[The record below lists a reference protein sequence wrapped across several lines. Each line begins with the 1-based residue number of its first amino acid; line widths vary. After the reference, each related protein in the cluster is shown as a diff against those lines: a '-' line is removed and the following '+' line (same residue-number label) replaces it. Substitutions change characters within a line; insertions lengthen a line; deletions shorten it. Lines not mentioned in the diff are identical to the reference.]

1 MNIIINM
8 NQKIVGAL
16 KMVAILSPLLLGGVG
31 GGLLSSCKEDIDE
44 SNLFTFTGET
54 IDDYLVNRSEQYSS
68 FHHILSRIGYDK
80 ILAAYGKYTC
90 FAPNNEAV
98 TAYVD
103 SLYDDMSNKDLP
115 HNGMT
120 ARGLDGLTDSLCR
133 DIALFHLIGTKVF
146 AVNMGNGMTIRTI
159 LGRDINTRID
169 SVTHNVVI
177 NRDAHIKSGGMDIE
191 LENGVIHEIS
201 HVITRSN
208 SLISGELAG
217 MENFSIFAQALQQT
231 GLIDSL
237 TAESN
242 TNYDMPTNTFDFYV
256 PEDCQM
262 GYTILAET
270 DDAIKTTLT
279 AEGFTPDFNGL
290 VAYVNK
296 IYGKCA
302 VAKDATSKE
311 GWYDYYR
318 NKGITVSTGSDY
330 TESNNTLNMFMR
342 YHIIKCKVPY
352 QSLIY
357 PAYNESAGMTRFEY
371 YETMLPYT
379 LLKVTLVSG
388 KRLVNRW
395 IANNTL
401 TDRIGLLGTSAMHE
415 VKREG
420 IEIQNNQTEA
430 KNGYIHPINGVLLY
444 DWDVPNG
451 VLNERM
457 RFDDAALFGEM
468 MSNSFRHI
476 ADSTVNSMNNGQK
489 GKDGGLGGDYI
500 RIPSGYFE
508 NLKIYNGEDTRLY
521 YLSGQSSSWSN
532 LQGDEFNCMGSYD
545 FAMRLPPV
553 PDGTYELRLGY
564 TANSSRGM
572 LQFYLG
578 SSSELTSMRA
588 LDIPLDMRI
597 VPVNNNNS
605 SKENYGQPD
614 VQTGWVDP
622 SITDDQGVASD
633 ISMRNLGY
641 MRGPLYY
648 RVGPGGTLARNNPQD
663 LRRLLVKAQFSQG
676 EYWLRFK
683 NVIEDDKAQFHLDY
697 IEFCPENVY
706 NNTMYVED
714 MY

>member
-1 MNIIINM
+1 MNMKFMTKITKM
-8 NQKIVGAL
+8 QKVKIFAL
-16 KMVAILSPLLLGGVG
+16 LVPLLGGVG
-31 GGLLSSCKEDIDE
+31 GGLFTSCKEDIDE
-44 SNLFTFTGET
+44 SNLYTFTGET
-54 IDDYLVNRSEQYSS
+54 IEDYLTNRSEQYSA
-68 FHHILSRIGYDK
+68 FNTILTRIGYDK
-80 ILAAYGKYTC
+80 ILSAYGKYTC
-90 FAPNNEAV
+90 FAPNNEAL
-98 TAYVD
+98 TQYID
-103 SLYDDMSNKDLP
+103 SLYNDMSIKDLP

-120 ARGLDGLTDSLCR
+120 AAGIDGLTDSLCK
-133 DIALFHLIGTKVF
+133 DIALFHLVSTKVF
-146 AVNMGNGMTIRTI
+146 TMNMGNGMTIRTI
-159 LGRDINTRID
+159 LGRDINTKLDTI
-169 SVTHNVVI
+169 THNVVI
-177 NRDAHIKSGGMDIE
+177 NRDAQINASGMDIE
-191 LENGVIHEIS
+191 LENGILHEID

-217 MENFSIFAQALQQT
+217 LKDLSIFTMALQQT
-231 GLIDSL
+231 GLMDSL

-242 TNYDMPTNTFDFYV
+242 TNYEMPTNTFDFYV
-256 PEDCQM
+256 PEECQM

-270 DDAIKTTLT
+270 DDALKAVLEG
-279 AEGFTPDFNGL
+279 AGFTGDFNGL
-290 VAYVNK
+290 VAYANQ
-296 IYGKCA
+296 IYGKSA
-302 VAKDATSKE
+302 LSKDETKKE

-318 NKGITVSTGSDY
+318 NNGITVSTDGDY
-330 TESNNTLNMFMR
+330 ENRNNALNMFVR
-342 YHIIKCKVPY
+342 YHIIKYKVPY
-352 QSLIY
+352 ENLIY
-357 PAYNESAGMTRFEY
+357 PVYNEANGMTRFEY

-388 KRLVNRW
+388 KRLINRW

-401 TDRIGLLGTSAMHE
+401 TDRVGLLGTSAMHA
-415 VKREG
+415 VMREG
-420 IEIQNNQTEA
+420 VEILNNQTAA
-430 KNGYIHPINGVLLY
+430 KNGYIHPINGVLVY

-476 ADSTVNSMNNGQK
+476 KDSLVHAMNNGVA

-508 NLKIYNGEDTRLY
+508 NLRIYNGEDTRLY
-521 YLSGQSSSWSN
+521 YLSGQVNSWSN

-564 TANSSRGM
+564 TAEGSRGM

-597 VPVNNNNS
+597 IPADNAD
-605 SKENYGQPD
+605 GTPD
-614 VQTGWVDP
+614 TKTGWCSP
-622 SITDDQGVASD
+622 AKTDDQGVATD

-648 RVGPGGTLARNNPQD
+648 KIGPSGGVARNHPKD
-663 LRRLLVKAQFSQG
+663 LRRILVKQQFKQG

-697 IEFCPENVY
+697 IELCPEYIY